1 MRHAD
6 ETDPEGE
13 RANNEGAHET
23 VRPVAGETLEDTERY
38 PVKRFRLVS
47 VTVDVPESP
56 RFSVIELGAEMLKST
71 TVTVTLVVWCDNPS
85 LVPVTVT
92 T

>member
-6 ETDPEGE
+6 DIDPAGKS
-13 RANNEGAHET
+13 ANSEGAHET

-47 VTVDVPESP
+47 VTVDVSESP
-56 RFSVIELGAEMLKST
+56 RFRVTELGAEMLKST
-71 TVTVTLVVWCDNPS
+71 TVTVTLVVWCDNES